1 MLGKLFHADSCEQA
15 YPYGVGVAD
24 RLLFQTISFEIDY
37 FTKDLSKD
45 LCAALT
51 EWNGCSVAYNF
62 ALL

>member
-1 MLGKLFHADSCEQA
+1 MGGGIGNNVDLPTKI
-15 YPYGVGVAD
+15 
-24 RLLFQTISFEIDY
+24 QTISFEIDY